1 MGTPADPKWAHR
13 LLPIGVMNVTARAE
27 CGIGRQKMPQAGGF
41 AADSL
46 IKRMFALVFYIKAPM
61 RRGAE
66 E

>member
-1 MGTPADPKWAHR
+1 M
-13 LLPIGVMNVTARAE
+13 GVMKVTACAK
-27 CGIGRQKMPQAGGF
+27 CGIGRQEMPQAGGSP
-41 AADSL
+41 ADSL

>member
-1 MGTPADPKWAHR
+1 MS
-13 LLPIGVMNVTARAE
+13 VTARAE
-27 CGIGRQKMPQAGGF
+27 CGIGRQEMPQASRDP
-41 AADSL
+41 ADSL

>member
-1 MGTPADPKWAHR
+1 
-13 LLPIGVMNVTARAE
+13 MNVTARAE